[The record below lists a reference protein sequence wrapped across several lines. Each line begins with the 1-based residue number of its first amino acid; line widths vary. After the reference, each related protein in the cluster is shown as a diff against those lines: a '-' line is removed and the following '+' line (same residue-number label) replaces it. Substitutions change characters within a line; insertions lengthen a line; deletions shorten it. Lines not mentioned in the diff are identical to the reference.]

1 MSSSVSAK
9 VAAAVIDGVHTDVAV
24 LGFSNC
30 VVVLATQLSS
40 VGSLIQSVVS
50 SNALAQQQEDQFAD
64 PEKLFS
70 EHDLP
75 VDVKFVLGNSSATP
89 ASSLYEIM
97 AIHATQLK
105 HKQNPADGRPLLFG
119 VALRLPREIS
129 GASRATEQEELPD
142 LTVYTPLVNAITT
155 MVGECRVW

>member
-1 MSSSVSAK
+1 MSSNASVK
-9 VAAAVIDGVHTDVAV
+9 VTAAVIDGVHTDVAV

-40 VGSLIQSVVS
+40 IGSLIQAVISN
-50 SNALAQQQEDQFAD
+50 NALTQQEQFAD
-64 PEKLFS
+64 TETPFS

-75 VDVKFVLGNSSATP
+75 VDVKFVLGNSSATA

-105 HKQNPADGRPLLFG
+105 HKQNPADHRPLLFG
-119 VALRLPREIS
+119 VALRLPREINS
-129 GASRATEQEELPD
+129 PTHDAEQSELTD
-142 LTVYTPLVNAITT
+142 LTKYTPVVNAVTA
-155 MVGECRVW
+155 MVGDCRVW

>member
-30 VVVLATQLSS
+30 IVVLATQLSS
-40 VGSLIQSVVS
+40 VGSLIQSVIS
-50 SNALAQQQEDQFAD
+50 SNAFTQQDQFAD
-64 PEKLFS
+64 PEKLLS

-75 VDVKFVLGNSSATP
+75 VDVRFVLGNASATP
-89 ASSLYEIM
+89 SSSLYEIM

-105 HKQNPADGRPLLFG
+105 HKQNPSDGRPLLFG

-129 GASRATEQEELPD
+129 GLSRSLEAELPD
-142 LTVYTPLVNAITT
+142 LTAYTPLVNAITT